1 MAGELK
7 EDNLQSKT
15 TERLQGV
22 VGKSNTAR
30 PNIDHLIKRI
40 LTERRKEHK
49 KNFFILVVILAIIVS
64 TFVFL
69 S

>member
-1 MAGELK
+1 MAVELK

-49 KNFFILVVILAIIVS
+49 KNFFILVAILAIIVS